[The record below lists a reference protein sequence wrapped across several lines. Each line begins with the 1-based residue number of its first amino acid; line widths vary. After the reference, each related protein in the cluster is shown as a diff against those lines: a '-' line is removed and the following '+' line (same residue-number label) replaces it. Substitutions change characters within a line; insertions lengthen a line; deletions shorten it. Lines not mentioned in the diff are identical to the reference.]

1 MMTHT
6 FFSKSFCVTYMAKR
20 LFGICLLLST
30 GLAQAAPLSFTTNA
44 ESNSISGIQSDPQ
57 GQATSGSLTSSV
69 TTNNGSNLAFSDR
82 AFATAAADASGHSGL
97 AVEGIFPS
105 GNQFNSLTAT
115 ANFTQQFTNSSAVN
129 QSFLYDFTIF
139 GPTLTLADYAGLAVG
154 DLNPPLS
161 AFYSVEITVDHG
173 TGPSTIFNSTGTL
186 TGGRLGYDL
195 ITDGTNPFTGTLFG
209 SEKNI
214 FGYNF
219 SGISSSIS
227 DIALPGETISISS
240 TLTTGMRGPG
250 FEVGGGATIGD
261 PNNLS
266 LGNGFSGNLTVV
278 PVPAAFWLLIS
289 GVFGLVGAMRRTK
302 QSALLLNT

>member
-1 MMTHT
+1 MMTYT
-6 FFSKSFCVTYMAKR
+6 FFSKSLCAVYLAKR
-20 LFGICLLLST
+20 ILGLCFLLST
-30 GLAQAAPLSFTTNA
+30 GLAQAAALSFTTNA
-44 ESNSISGIQSDPQ
+44 ESNSVSGVQSSPQ
-57 GQATSGSLTSSV
+57 GPATSGGLISSV
-69 TTNNGSNLAFSDR
+69 TTNNGTNLAFSDR

-97 AVEGIFPS
+97 SVEGIFPS

-115 ANFTQQFTNSSAVN
+115 ANFTQQFTNSSNAN

-139 GPTLTLADYAGLAVG
+139 GPSLTLADYAGLAVG

-186 TGGRLGYDL
+186 TGGRLGYEL
-195 ITDGTNPFTGTLFG
+195 TTDGTNPFSGTLFG
-209 SEKNI
+209 SGNNI

-266 LGNGFSGNLTVV
+266 LGKGFSGNLTVV

-289 GVFGLVGAMRRTK
+289 GVFGLLGVMQRTK
-302 QSALLLNT
+302 QFAHIANT